1 MLKNVFVFLTFKVL
15 GRKPKCIAVQWRG
28 MTLPISL
35 WLPDSLSLSF
45 KVQKALSVQTR
56 NLLSFSTEIKVFK
69 SKEFAKQK
77 RIFQSFI
84 FKTLLR
90 IGSIPLL
97 QFEVNVNKEKPRKEA
112 NIFWLLPLNNDH
124 LSTKF
129 INLISY
135 LQIKS
140 TWHFV
145 GYQRLLIMRHI
156 RVHISIFS
164 SKCLFIKGL
173 TRWLK
178 TRSIWPTSNF
188 NKHGKKNLRTS
199 LSFFTGVSWSDKE
212 KVT

>member
-1 MLKNVFVFLTFKVL
+1 
-15 GRKPKCIAVQWRG
+15 

-112 NIFWLLPLNNDH
+112 NIF
-124 LSTKF
+124 
-129 INLISY
+129 
-135 LQIKS
+135 
-140 TWHFV
+140 
-145 GYQRLLIMRHI
+145 
-156 RVHISIFS
+156 
-164 SKCLFIKGL
+164 
-173 TRWLK
+173 
-178 TRSIWPTSNF
+178 
-188 NKHGKKNLRTS
+188 
-199 LSFFTGVSWSDKE
+199 
-212 KVT
+212 